1 MIDNLQRSE
10 TIVLSQ
16 RERPI
21 VLPDG
26 LDQEDIRFAE
36 ASSYPSI
43 ASLWLVPEFY
53 RIPLPTVTNTT
64 LLSSASHV
72 HVLEMIYANSSPK
85 SSRRERWDC

>member
-1 MIDNLQRSE
+1 M
-10 TIVLSQ
+10 VLSQ

-53 RIPLPTVTNTT
+53 RILLPTVTNTT
-64 LLSSASHV
+64 SLSSASHV
-72 HVLEMIYANSSPK
+72 HVL
-85 SSRRERWDC
+85 

>member
-16 RERPI
+16 RERLI

-43 ASLWLVPEFY
+43 
-53 RIPLPTVTNTT
+53 
-64 LLSSASHV
+64 
-72 HVLEMIYANSSPK
+72 
-85 SSRRERWDC
+85 C